1 MKTEEREVG
10 AGSDKVMVTGDLE
23 KYCPVWRKG
32 RKGSEQNMY
41 GKEIKSILYFYI
53 VDVTAS
59 MFFCVVTG
67 L

>member
-1 MKTEEREVG
+1 
-10 AGSDKVMVTGDLE
+10 MVTGDFE

-32 RKGSEQNMY
+32 RKGSEQNTY